1 MKRALGIILLV
12 AVFISCSKD
21 DGNES
26 DGIKPEDKE
35 RAASLTTNLQAGKF
49 RLSDYYSESPID
61 YIDTD
66 QVVKAE
72 TDLWQYVSSWL
83 HDDAYVF
90 GSDGTLTI
98 EQNAV
103 KKPGDPSATITKQ
116 YSVEADREGVGFNF
130 VGHEYQDLKY
140 RLISFDDSLL
150 KVSAT
155 WNGKTVIS
163 EYTKIAN

>member
-12 AVFISCSKD
+12 AVVISCNK
-21 DGNES
+21 NEDSTS

-35 RAASLTTNLQAGKF
+35 RAAAMQVQLQSGKF
-49 RLSDYYSESPID
+49 RLTDYYSESPID

-66 QVVKAE
+66 QVVKSE
-72 TDLWQYVSSWL
+72 TDLWQYVSPWL

-90 GSDGTLTI
+90 GADGSLTI
-98 EQNAV
+98 EQNTV
-103 KKPGDPSATITKQ
+103 KIPDNTSATISKN
-116 YSVEADREGVGFNF
+116 YAVSADKDGVAFNF

-140 RLISFDDSLL
+140 RLLSFDDTVV

-163 EYTKIAN
+163 EYSKIQE

>member
-1 MKRALGIILLV
+1 MKRALGIILLSV
-12 AVFISCSKD
+12 IVIACSKD
-21 DGNES
+21 DKNES

-35 RAASLTTNLQAGKF
+35 RAAALSTRLQSGGF
-49 RLSDYYSESPID
+49 RLTKYYSESPID

-98 EQNAV
+98 QQNAI
-103 KKPGDPSATITKQ
+103 KIPSDPSPTITKQ
-116 YSVEADREGVGFNF
+116 YAVEADREGVSFDF
-130 VGHEYQDLKY
+130 VGHEYQDLTY
-140 RLISFDDSLL
+140 RLLSFNDSIVQ
-150 KVSAT
+150 VSAT

-163 EYTKIAN
+163 EYNRVN